1 MNKLRDKIEP
11 AEAEPVKG
19 KAEKAKTAKASS
31 ASKSAEAGKGAQVSR
46 AMIGVLNGSFLTREK
61 LLGNM
66 PFILFCAGLMITY
79 IAYGYHTERIV
90 RDLDRT
96 DTELKE
102 LRSEFITVRSQLET
116 KEQQSQV
123 ASGIGELGLR
133 ESVVPPVKL
142 EVEQDELENPSTP

>member
-1 MNKLRDKIEP
+1 VNKLRDKIEP

-19 KAEKAKTAKASS
+19 KVENAKTAKASS
-31 ASKSAEAGKGAQVSR
+31 ASKPAEPGKGAQVSR

-96 DTELKE
+96 DSELKE
-102 LRSEFITVRSQLET
+102 LRSEYITVQSQLET

-123 ASGIGELGLR
+123 AAGIGDLGLR

-142 EVEQDELENPSTP
+142 EVGENDLENTRTP